1 MSKASVIAIDGPVA
15 SGKSTVGKLVAHRL
29 GYRFV
34 DTGQMYRALTWL
46 ALHLGIDP
54 GDGVSLSNL
63 AAEAPVTLCPTTG
76 RVTIQDHDVTAE
88 IYSPDVDAA
97 VSPVSTVFGVRER
110 LVEQQR
116 CLAEGGNIVM
126 VGRDISTVVL
136 PQSGLKVFLNASVEE
151 RARRRYEERR
161 EEGGANYEAIL
172 DNLRTRDEI
181 DSHRAISPLCPAPDA
196 HVVDTEHLAIEQVAS
211 KIIALVE

>member
-1 MSKASVIAIDGPVA
+1 
-15 SGKSTVGKLVAHRL
+15 
-29 GYRFV
+29 
-34 DTGQMYRALTWL
+34 L
-46 ALHLGIDP
+46 AK
-54 GDGVSLSNL
+54 
-63 AAEAPVTLCPTTG
+63 
-76 RVTIQDHDVTAE
+76 
-88 IYSPDVDAA
+88 
-97 VSPVSTVFGVRER
+97 
-110 LVEQQR
+110 
-116 CLAEGGNIVM
+116 GGNIVM

-196 HVVDTEHLAIEQVAS
+196 HVVDTEHLTIEQAAS